1 MQKINTPITRKEISH
16 LLNLRVTHNKASVP
30 ILEAL
35 SFKNSRRASTEIN
48 NITNIE
54 ENFILQ
60 TCNRIEI
67 FLLVSTE
74 DIASIEEK
82 IISLWSNLTGFKI
95 DDIRKYL
102 EVSFSTEVFLHMMRL
117 TSGLESMI
125 IGEDQIIGQVQNALK
140 DNTEKHNS
148 SQTISKIFSAA
159 IKVGKKVRS
168 HTQISKGSVSIGSIA
183 VKLLEDVVGD
193 LRNKQVLIIGAGNI
207 GTLAAKALAARKSAI
222 IIVANRT
229 YDRAVS
235 LSKTLNSKAVTF
247 DKLIESLSTSDIVI
261 VATSAPHN
269 IISRDIVVESLKKR
283 EKGKKLVIVDLSQPR
298 NVEREVGT
306 IVGVELHNIDNLR
319 KVSDSNYILR
329 QEEAKKADQIIQH
342 EIKRIYSSVTN
353 RKPTNEVINNIANEI
368 RCTELKKAFDM
379 MNVKS
384 DSKKCLKCMKV
395 IENLSKILVN
405 RMILDIEQQLSQK
418 EMEDNIKKILVSQER
433 IDENH
438 SDQFK

>member
-82 IISLWSNLTGFKI
+82 MISLWSNLTGFKI

-140 DNTEKHNS
+140 DNTDTHNS
-148 SQTISKIFSAA
+148 SQTISKIFIAA

-168 HTQISKGSVSIGSIA
+168 NTQISKGSVSIGSIA

-193 LRNKQVLIIGAGNI
+193 LRNKQVLIIGAGHI

-283 EKGKKLVIVDLSQPR
+283 EKGNKLVIVDLSQPR

-306 IVGVELHNIDNLR
+306 IVGVDLHNIDNLR

-329 QEEAKKADQIIQH
+329 QEEAKKADQIIQQ
-342 EIKRIYSSVTN
+342 EIKRIYSSVNN

-368 RCTELKKAFDM
+368 RCTELKKALDM

-418 EMEDNIKKILVSQER
+418 EMENNIIKILVSQER
-433 IDENH
+433 IDEIH
-438 SDQFK
+438 SDQLK